1 MQKKQFLL
9 PIASEITVDLF
20 AGGGG
25 WSSAYELA
33 TGQHVHVAVNH
44 DPDAISMHEVNH
56 PQAKHYKAD
65 VFEVCPHEA
74 TGGMPVGW
82 LHLSPDCTHHSQ
94 AKGGQPRDR
103 KIRALAWVGARW
115 AGQVRPRIISLENV
129 KQILNWGSLVAK
141 RDKATGRVLK
151 LDGTVAEKGERVPL
165 DQQFLI
171 PDPKK
176 AGQTWKRFVSVLRN
190 MGYTVEWRRL
200 VAADYGAPTTRDR
213 LFLMARCDGMPI
225 EWPLA
230 THFEN
235 PKRGQLKWRSAAEC
249 IDWSIEGKSIF
260 NRKRPLAEA
269 TMRRVARGVERYVIN
284 NAKPFI
290 VPVTHQGQV
299 RVHNID
305 APLKTV
311 TGANRGELM
320 LGTPVLVQ
328 TGYGERDGQAPRS
341 LDMQKPLGTVVAGGT
356 KHAVAMP
363 ILIQA
368 AHGDGKPGGVQRWG
382 SGVKDIQGPL
392 NTITATG
399 SGGQAVA
406 TAFLAQMN
414 GGFNNTPGHSAER
427 PMTTVT
433 NTGSQQQLVT
443 AHLAHLRGNCD
454 ARDVDEPLHTISA
467 GGQHHATVTAFLTRQ
482 FGNSTGQKLDDPAPT
497 VVAGGGGKTALTE
510 CVLSKDDEAGAL
522 RVAAFLIRYYSEG
535 GQWGDLRD
543 PIDTITTRDRLAL
556 VTVYIK
562 GTPYV
567 IVDIKLRMLEPRE
580 LYAAQGFHPD
590 YIITHGHDGRK
601 FSKSAQVKMVGNS
614 VSPHPAR
621 ALIEANWKTNE
632 PMRLVA

>member
-1 MQKKQFLL
+1 MQEKQFLL
-9 PIASEITVDLF
+9 PIANEVYVDLF

-25 WSSAYELA
+25 WSSAFEQA
-33 TGQHVHVAVNH
+33 TGQHVHVSVNH

-56 PQAKHYKAD
+56 PQSKHYKAD

-103 KIRALAWVGARW
+103 KIRALAWVGVRW
-115 AGQVRPRIISLENV
+115 VGQVRPRRVSLENV
-129 KQILNWGSLVAK
+129 KQLLNWGPLIAK

-165 DQQFLI
+165 EQQFLI

-176 AGQTWKRFVSVLRN
+176 AGRTWKRFVAVLRGK
-190 MGYTVEWRRL
+190 GYEVEWKRL
-200 VAADYGAPTTRDR
+200 VAADFGAPTTRDR

-225 EWPLA
+225 EWPEA

-235 PKRGQLKWRSAAEC
+235 PKRGQKKWRSAAEC
-249 IDWSIEGKSIF
+249 IDWSIPGNSIF
-260 NRKRPLAEA
+260 NRKKPLADA

-284 NAKPFI
+284 SASPFI
-290 VPVTHQGQV
+290 VPVTHQGSV
-299 RVHNID
+299 RVHDIA
-305 APLKTV
+305 APVKTI
-311 TGANRGELM
+311 TAAHRGELM
-320 LGTPVLVQ
+320 LASPVLVQ
-328 TGYGERDGQAPRS
+328 
-341 LDMQKPLGTVVAGGT
+341 
-356 KHAVAMP
+356 
-363 ILIQA
+363 A
-368 AHGDGKPGGVQRWG
+368 AHGEGKPGGVQRWG

-454 ARDVDEPLHTISA
+454 ARDVTDPLHTISA
-467 GGQHHATVTAFLTRQ
+467 GGQHH
-482 FGNSTGQKLDDPAPT
+482 G
-497 VVAGGGGKTALTE
+497 VVE
-510 CVLSKDDEAGAL
+510 CQLSSEVEEGAL
-522 RVAAFLIRYYSEG
+522 QVAAFLIRYYSEG

-543 PIDTITTRDRLAL
+543 PMDTITTKDRLAL
-556 VTVYIK
+556 VTVVIK

-567 IVDIKLRMLEPRE
+567 IVDIRLRMLEPHE
-580 LYAAQGFHPD
+580 LYAAQGFHPG

-614 VSPHPAR
+614 VSPPPAQ
-621 ALIEANWKTNE
+621 ALIEANWNMKQ